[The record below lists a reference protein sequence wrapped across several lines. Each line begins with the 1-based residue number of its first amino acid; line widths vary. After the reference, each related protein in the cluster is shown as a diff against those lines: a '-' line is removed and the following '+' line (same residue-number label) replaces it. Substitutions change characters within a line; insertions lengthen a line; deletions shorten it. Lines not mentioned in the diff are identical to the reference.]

1 MSEEEDHFTPYV
13 SVKERG
19 GLQLVELGRIWEE
32 VEGKV
37 GMLKDEDRI
46 WTCSEQ

>member
-1 MSEEEDHFTPYV
+1 MCQL
-13 SVKERG
+13 RRGG